1 MKTTTVA
8 IIGSSLA
15 VLIGAICLVP
25 NDAEA
30 RRFGGVR
37 ARPHVHAR
45 AYVRHPGA
53 RVVARN
59 NWRYGRYYRPGRWV
73 NGVWLVNGVAASV
86 AVGTA
91 SNCAYYWRQ
100 WKATGRSYWRD
111 RYNENC
117 T

>member
-1 MKTTTVA
+1 MKTTTAA
-8 IIGSSLA
+8 ILGTSLA
-15 VLIGAICLVP
+15 VLLCAISFAP

-30 RRFGGVR
+30 RRLGGVH
-37 ARPHVHAR
+37 ARPHVAAR
-45 AYVRHPGA
+45 AHVRHPAA
-53 RVVARN
+53 RVAARH
-59 NWRYGRYYRPGRWV
+59 GHYYRRGRWV
-73 NGVWLVNGVAASV
+73 NGVWVVSGVAASV

-91 SNCAYYWRQ
+91 SNCAYYWRE